1 MYLQPFVSKFSKEA
15 IVYVCV
21 CVCVCVERDRE
32 RKRMIVFKELA
43 RETMGADIHRV
54 D

>member
-1 MYLQPFVSKFSKEA
+1 MC
-15 IVYVCV
+15 VCV

-32 RKRMIVFKELA
+32 RKRMIAFKELA

-54 D
+54 DQERRDSGQR